1 MKFAVVGSRTITD
14 YKIVKN
20 ILDEH
25 NISTIIS
32 GGAKGIDQLAERY
45 ANEKNLEKIIYLAK
59 WDEFGRGAGM
69 VRNTEIIKDADEVVA
84 IWDGTSKGTENSI
97 NLAKKLNKPLYLYTV
112 KDEQILKPC
121 IKNHNNAID
130 ALF

>member
-25 NISTIIS
+25 NISTIVS

-45 ANEKNLEKIIYLAK
+45 ADEKNLEKIIYLAK
-59 WDEFGRGAGM
+59 WNEFGRGAGM
-69 VRNTEIIKDADEVVA
+69 VRNAEIIADADEVIAV
-84 IWDGTSKGTENSI
+84 WDGTSKGTEHSI
-97 NLAKKLNKPLYLYTV
+97 NLAKKMNKPLYLYTV
-112 KDEQILKPC
+112 KDEKILKQC
-121 IKNHNNAID
+121 IKNLNNAAE